1 MKGDSKLKNIF
12 SKVLKVPLD
21 EINDDTSPNNCSSW
35 DSFNML
41 QLVIEIENEFDVKL
55 EISEIITIK
64 SFGDV
69 SSLIE
74 SKIT

>member
-1 MKGDSKLKNIF
+1 MKVDSKLKNIF
-12 SKVLKVPLD
+12 SKVLMVPLE
-21 EINDDTSPNNCSSW
+21 EINDETSPNNCSSW

-41 QLVIEIENEFDVKL
+41 QLVIEIENEFDIKL
-55 EISEIITIK
+55 DIGEIVTIK

-69 SSLIE
+69 SSIIE

>member
-74 SKIT
+74 LKIT

>member
-1 MKGDSKLKNIF
+1 MKVDSKLKKIF
-12 SKVLKVPLD
+12 SKVLKVPLE

-55 EISEIITIK
+55 EISEIVTIK

-69 SSLIE
+69 SSIIE

>member
-1 MKGDSKLKNIF
+1 MKVDSKLKNIF
-12 SKVLKVPLD
+12 SKVLKVPLE

-35 DSFNML
+35 DSFNMIP
-41 QLVIEIENEFDVKL
+41 LVIEIENEFDVKL
-55 EISEIITIK
+55 DIGEIVTIK

-69 SSLIE
+69 SSIIE

>member
-1 MKGDSKLKNIF
+1 MKVDSKLKNIF
-12 SKVLKVPLD
+12 SKVLKVPFE
-21 EINDDTSPNNCSSW
+21 EINDETSPNNCSSW

-41 QLVIEIENEFDVKL
+41 QLVIEIENEFDIKL
-55 EISEIITIK
+55 DISEIVTIK

-69 SSLIE
+69 SSIIE

>member
-1 MKGDSKLKNIF
+1 MKVDSKLKKIF
-12 SKVLKVPLD
+12 SKVLKVPLE
-21 EINDDTSPNNCSSW
+21 EINDKTSPNNCSSW
-35 DSFNML
+35 DSFNMI

-55 EISEIITIK
+55 EISEIVTIK

-69 SSLIE
+69 SSIIE